1 VNNDWIAQVRGVLRL
16 ELRKNLLSA
25 RALPMYF
32 LAAAP
37 LALIAV
43 FILVSTILGKP
54 EEISGAGQASMVFS
68 AFFQVLIIRGIL
80 SFGCVW
86 LFMNLFRGEVLD
98 RSLHY
103 YFLAPIRREVLVA
116 GKYLS
121 AWLTTVVLF
130 AGATIVSYVAL
141 YGYLSGAGV
150 SGALRGTALGH
161 LVAYV
166 SVTVLGCL
174 GYGAVFLVIGLFIRN
189 PIIPAVLIFLWEG
202 INGLLPTLLKKIS
215 VIHYLQSMMP
225 VPVDQG
231 PFAIIAEP
239 VSAWLAV
246 PGLIIFTGLTILI
259 ASLRIRHMEIV
270 YASD

>member
-1 VNNDWIAQVRGVLRL
+1 
-16 ELRKNLLSA
+16 
-25 RALPMYF
+25 
-32 LAAAP
+32 
-37 LALIAV
+37 
-43 FILVSTILGKP
+43 
-54 EEISGAGQASMVFS
+54 
-68 AFFQVLIIRGIL
+68 
-80 SFGCVW
+80 
-86 LFMNLFRGEVLD
+86 MNLFRGEVLD

-246 PGLIIFTGLTILI
+246 PGLIVFTGITILI